1 MDDRSVARMQPP
13 VADRFRGR
21 LGIVVLAPH
30 ADVAADHDLAER
42 LAVARYFP
50 SALVDHAQ
58 VARRD
63 ELDALPRLDP
73 RALRRRLLAVL
84 GPRFADGDEG
94 RRLGQPVDL

>member
-1 MDDRSVARMQPP
+1 MDDRSVARMHPP

-21 LGIVVLAPH
+21 LGIVVVALH
-30 ADVAADHDLAER
+30 DDVAADHDLAER

-63 ELDALPRLDP
+63 ELDALPPLDH

-84 GPRFADGDEG
+84 GPRLEDGGEG
-94 RRLGQPVDL
+94 RRRG